1 MKRIYQRFI
10 AMLIVVSIAMSTV
23 LPTRNITYAAVN
35 ESKETAN
42 LFERAIAAF
51 MVTGTLGL
59 YALIGIAAGSAEADD
74 GSAAPLTVEALFF
87 NRYPKTRLAL
97 FGDSAGTNDYITT
110 EFKTTI
116 NDFFSFFTK
125 IAVIVYM
132 TMLVYIGIRILL
144 NAGTQKNAKY
154 KEFLVY
160 WVQGVAIL
168 FLFPYVMKYTIMINN
183 AFVEFIDDN
192 KENIFAIGDA
202 IEPAGIVSQEGS
214 DMSDVENTM
223 DSAQATLE
231 SGTDYMSVMFVKAWT
246 EGWIVYALC
255 WIIMVKQLL
264 SLLIIYF
271 KRLLITIFL
280 IVIFPLVTIS
290 YAIDKL
296 GDGKS
301 QAFGNWCKEF
311 ILNVFI
317 QSFHAI
323 VYVIGMALIV
333 RLGEEGNV
341 TENWLLILILITFI
355 SKGDDL
361 LKNIFNVKGGGG
373 ETVKGVAQTMLEAR
387 GAIKLAENVGG
398 AVSKTVG
405 SNSRLAEVGRGVG
418 RFVDHG
424 KDYMTAQTLAS
435 NAAMQDEFMPAVVPM
450 TSQQAFTSN
459 MVDPASIQSNLSEER
474 KQEILDKMLNI
485 MDIQDEGEREKA
497 LESFKQELEEDQDA
511 LQFVEALLQ
520 VNQGGAVAAVVNGEL
535 PVELN
540 ERIEV
545 ILEQMRNGKLA
556 RNKELINKLR
566 MASAVRFKRPEQSVL
581 SSLRGRS
588 ANTGTPVGSKK
599 NGGTRKPGNR
609 YSGTFKPGMQASK
622 MNQARNA
629 AKAGPAGVKP
639 GMRFSQ
645 RLGDATGRA
654 IKQGRATRDIMG
666 LERTAIKDLRAIN
679 KLQKQLRNKNLSA
692 VERKRLEEQI
702 RKINSKGNM
711 QALKDRRAYY
721 AKNGVYFA
729 TIGRSQRF
737 VNAQARNN
745 KFRQDALNVGSNVKK
760 GAVNT
765 KNAVAHPIK
774 TFKAASKAVSKK
786 LQPTR
791 NANAA
796 AREAVKLKEKRLKG
810 QLTHQE
816 TQRLY
821 ELEKVVGDYGRQ
833 KRSDR
838 RNGPQRMTRAERRLN
853 MGTNR
858 VAVQEARNA
867 LTMRREADK
876 LRSQGK
882 TKEANKLDLQA
893 THLEKRVVRTRGMA
907 VAGSTKL
914 RKATRAQRIL
924 DKGHQKYSVEK
935 LKAIRSKD
943 PSKLSEA
950 EKKIL
955 DNSNKLRQEM
965 RRNGV
970 VLRGASRVEAHV
982 NKPTRMTK
990 KQELQA
996 LGTIAGA
1003 RVTTAAKMVNDRVL
1017 HNRVGDYSQ
1026 EQRRVQETSDN
1037 LRKRGIVIRESRFV
1051 GAVDRKTSSIQNR
1064 RDTAD
1069 DRRAAR
1075 TAAAEESKKAFA
1087 KKKSLDRRRKNAAS
1101 ELEQARADVRRAGN
1115 DAVARKKAQSREQAA
1130 IKNLGSI
1137 QRESDALLTQTKARR
1152 QELRSKGVVLS
1163 VGGMRSSIL
1172 ENKMSKEASR
1182 DYQSALRAER
1192 SAERKLER
1200 ANLRVERIERAERK
1214 QERTDRIIDGATK
1227 IKLTPVRKLAEAAQT
1242 RREETKQARENSFA
1256 TKMGD
1261 ALTRQQRA
1269 QEGSEA
1275 AALFR
1280 SVSQETVH
1288 SNNIASGPNWGN
1300 RVADSASQKFHAFAT
1315 GFDQRAASKE
1325 ARVARRDEAIV
1336 TGYNVAKDAVK
1347 TVVDSDRRSQAVE
1360 QVKGAIKKEQTDFL
1374 TALQDGLKLQNGD
1387 TSSGSSAGVFS
1398 QEVLTDCGR
1407 RTENRTKITGMY
1419 TPPKEETS
1427 SPATPSSKGSTHSN
1441 ERETV
1446 VVIRDSEDS
1455 YIGPLADKN
1464 VISVNSQRD
1473 YDRAKRMVDE
1483 ARAAV
1488 SASSSNSDASNN
1500 SGNDGPTMTEK
1511 LGRQAVVLAA
1521 SIVAINQSDSGD
1533 YTASEIVAHID
1544 NIKAIM
1550 KEYSPGTPEY
1560 DVCANLLTKLK
1571 YNLDDYESNVRI
1583 QVLNDPSLID
1593 NADPNRERI
1602 IDSSISHV
1610 KSLPS
1615 DEVLLSM
1622 LRYEPGDLQEGYTP
1636 IARTA
1641 KTYHSI
1647 DSFVATGIAT
1657 GYDESEL
1664 RTSFSESLRERNLQE
1679 QQAAAEK
1686 AMDASRKAMGQ
1697 DLLSIGKNAVGAAV
1711 DLSVGAPLALGAGL
1725 IGAGMGSA
1733 NKKDGLVTLQSA
1745 TSAFA
1750 GYSIG
1755 DKAYQGAKN
1764 FVSNRVDDGVH
1775 AVSDTFQAA
1784 LNASKKGSDSSKK

>member
-87 NRYPKTRLAL
+87 NRYSKTRLAL
-97 FGDSAGTNDYITT
+97 FGDSAGTNEYITT

-125 IAVIVYM
+125 VAVIVYM
-132 TMLVYIGIRILL
+132 MMLVYIGIRILL
-144 NAGTQKNAKY
+144 NTGTQKNAKY

-160 WVQGVAIL
+160 WIQGVAIL

-183 AFVEFIDDN
+183 AFVEFIYDN
-192 KENIFAIGDA
+192 KENIFAIGDS

-214 DMSDVENTM
+214 DMSNIENSM
-223 DSAQATLE
+223 NSAQTALE

-280 IVIFPLVTIS
+280 IVVFPLVTIS

-311 ILNVFI
+311 VLNVFI

-373 ETVKGVAQTMLEAR
+373 DTVKGVGQTVLEAK
-387 GAIKLAENVGG
+387 GAIATAKGLGSM
-398 AVSKTVG
+398 VSNTVG
-405 SNSRLAEVGRGVG
+405 SNSRLADVGRGIG
-418 RFVDHG
+418 RLANHG
-424 KDYMTAQTLAS
+424 RDYMAAQVSAS
-435 NAAMQDEFMPAVVPM
+435 NAAMQAEFMPAPEPM

-474 KQEILDKMLNI
+474 KQEILGKMLNL
-485 MDIQDEGEREKA
+485 MDIKDDAEREKA
-497 LESFKQELEEDQDA
+497 LEAFKKELEEDPDA

-581 SSLRGRS
+581 STLRGRS
-588 ANTGTPVGSKK
+588 ANTGTPVGAKK

-609 YSGTFKPGMQASK
+609 YSGTFRPGMQASK

-629 AKAGPAGVKP
+629 AKAGPAKVKP

-645 RLGDATGRA
+645 KLGDTTGRA

-666 LERTAIKDLRAIN
+666 LERTAMKDLRAIN
-679 KLQKQLRNKNLSA
+679 RLQKQLRNKNLSA
-692 VERKRLEEQI
+692 VERKKLEDQI
-702 RKINSKGNM
+702 RKINSQGNM
-711 QALKDRRAYY
+711 QALRDRRAYY

-729 TIGRSQRF
+729 TIGRAQRF

-745 KFRQDALNVGSNVKK
+745 KFRQDISNTIDGVKK
-760 GAVNT
+760 APTVW
-765 KNAVAHPIK
+765 KDAK
-774 TFKAASKAVSKK
+774 TARGLERKK
-786 LQPTR
+786 RKETTR

-796 AREAVKLKEKRLKG
+796 AREIIKLKEKRLKG

-816 TQRLY
+816 TQRLQ
-821 ELEKVVGDYGRQ
+821 ELEKAVRDYG
-833 KRSDR
+833 KNSRSVLGG
-838 RNGPQRMTRAERRLN
+838 RNGPQRMTRVERRF
-853 MGTNR
+853 NR
-858 VAVQEARNA
+858 ENNRIAVSEARKA
-867 LTMRREADK
+867 LDMRKRADE

-882 TKEANKLDLQA
+882 IKEANGLDGRA
-893 THLEKRVVRTRGMA
+893 TQLEKSVIRTRGMA

-914 RKATRAQRIL
+914 RRATRAQRIL
-924 DKGHQKYSVEK
+924 DKGHQKYSVDK
-935 LKAIRSKD
+935 LKAIRLKD
-943 PSKLSEA
+943 PARLSEA

-955 DNSNKLRQEM
+955 DNSNKFRQEL
-965 RRNGV
+965 RKNGV
-970 VLRGASRVEAHV
+970 VLQGASRVERHV

-990 KQELQA
+990 KQEMQA
-996 LGTIAGA
+996 LGAIAGA
-1003 RVTTAAKMVNDRVL
+1003 RATTAAKMINDRVL
-1017 HNRVGDYSQ
+1017 HNRTGDYSQ
-1026 EQRRVQETSDN
+1026 EQRKIQETSDS

-1051 GAVDRKTSSIQNR
+1051 GAVDRTTSNVKNR

-1069 DRRAAR
+1069 DRKVAR
-1075 TAAAEESKKAFA
+1075 TAAAEESRKAFA
-1087 KKKSLDRRRKNAAS
+1087 KKKSLDRRRKNATS

-1115 DAVARKKAQSREQAA
+1115 DAVARKKAQTREQAA

-1137 QRESDALLTQTKARR
+1137 QRESDILLTQTRARR
-1152 QELRSKGVVLS
+1152 QELRNKGVVLS

-1172 ENKMSKEASR
+1172 ESRMSKEASR

-1192 SAERKLER
+1192 GAERKLER
-1200 ANLRVERIERAERK
+1200 ANLGVERVKRAERAEA
-1214 QERTDRIIDGATK
+1214 RTDRIIDSATK

-1242 RREETKQARENSFA
+1242 RREETKQARESSFA

-1261 ALTRQQRA
+1261 ALIKQQRA

-1288 SNNIASGPNWGN
+1288 SNNITSGPGWGN
-1300 RVADSASQKFHAFAT
+1300 RVADSASQKFHTFAT
-1315 GFDQRAASKE
+1315 GFDQRAASRE
-1325 ARVARRDEAIV
+1325 ARIARRDEAIS
-1336 TGYNVAKDAVK
+1336 TGYHAVKDAVD
-1347 TVVDSDRRSQAVE
+1347 TVTDRDRRNQAVE
-1360 QVKGAIKKEQTDFL
+1360 QAKGAIKQEQKDFL
-1374 TALQDGLKLQNGD
+1374 SALQDGLKLQNAD

-1398 QEVLTDCGR
+1398 QEVLADCGR

-1427 SPATPSSKGSTHSN
+1427 SPATPSSKGSTHSH

-1473 YDRAKRMVDE
+1473 YDRAKKMVDE
-1483 ARAAV
+1483 ARASV
-1488 SASSSNSDASNN
+1488 SAFSTSSDTSNN
-1500 SGNDGPTMTEK
+1500 RGNDGQDPSEK
-1511 LGRQAVVLAA
+1511 LMRQAVILAA
-1521 SIVAINQSDSGD
+1521 SVVAINQSDSGD

-1550 KEYSPGTPEY
+1550 KDHTPGTPEY

-1664 RTSFSESLRERNLQE
+1664 RSSFSESLRERNLQE

-1697 DLLSIGKNAVGAAV
+1697 DLLSIGKSAVGAAV
-1711 DLSVGAPLALGAGL
+1711 DLSVGAPIAIGAGL

-1733 NKKDGLVTLQSA
+1733 NKNNGLVTLQSA
-1745 TSAFA
+1745 TSGLA
-1750 GYSIG
+1750 GYTIG
-1755 DKAYQGAKN
+1755 NKAYQGAKN
-1764 FVSNRVDDGVH
+1764 FVTNRVDDGVH

-1784 LNASKKGSDSSKK
+1784 LNATKKGSDSSKK